1 MRFNPINLFARKPV
15 AQAAKEAADATSGL
29 YNEEAVDLLVR
40 MLTRLPDLDVTLR
53 QAGIKREKLSVLLS
67 DDEISQACETRLDAL
82 LATPFRL
89 EPSEGEPAT
98 KLMEILKPVLQDAVS
113 STFKARLF
121 GYSVMEAVYEQ
132 REDGLIGLK
141 FLGEKPL
148 EWFEPKS
155 DGRLIYY
162 PNNGMAAPTGIE
174 VDQKYKFHLT
184 RSRPTYANPYGE
196 ALLSRL
202 YWPWFF
208 RNNGW
213 KFWGKFLER
222 FGSPLLVGSS
232 ADPKK
237 MVAALLA
244 AHSNAV
250 LGVGPNDEVTAVGV
264 PAGNSGQAFDTFEVA
279 VVRRI
284 QKVVL
289 GQTLTSGT
297 DGGSGNRALGQVH
310 DTVRKDKRNSDVA
323 MITSTMQ
330 RVVDALCALNGWPKH
345 EAVFADDVGLETDRA
360 DRDTKLYQQGVRFT
374 AEYYTDNYDLRE
386 VDFTLSSEAPGPGD
400 TPPEPGSGAS
410 PKEPGKPGQKAPATG
425 GAKGGPGA
433 KAALDHIAFSKGKFT
448 ANQQELEDQADV
460 LLDSAGTPLNPD
472 AVRKAIFAAS
482 SPEDLADRLFA
493 LVGDAVAQDD
503 FVKLLERALFA
514 GDVLGYVHSEKG

>member
-1 MRFNPINLFARKPV
+1 MIDRLTNLFARKPV
-15 AQAAKEAADATSGL
+15 AQAAAKAAETASGL

-40 MLTRLPDLDVTLR
+40 MLTRLPDLDVVLK
-53 QAGIKREKLSVLLS
+53 QAGIKREKLAVLLS

-89 EPSEGEPAT
+89 EPTEGEAAE
-98 KLMEILKPVLQDAVS
+98 KLKEILKPVLADAVS
-113 STFKARLF
+113 SAFKARLF
-121 GYSVMEAVYEQ
+121 GYSVMEAVYAP
-132 REDGLIGLK
+132 REDGAIGLK

-162 PNNGMAAPTGIE
+162 PNNGSASPNGIE
-174 VDQKYKFHLT
+174 VDQQFKFFLT

-222 FGSPLLVGSS
+222 FGSPLLVGKSGE
-232 ADPKK
+232 PKK

-250 LGVGPNDEVTAVGV
+250 VGVGKDDDVTSVGV
-264 PAGNSGQAFDTFEVA
+264 AAGNTGQAFDSFETA
-279 VVRRI
+279 VIRRI

-310 DTVRKDKRNSDVA
+310 ETVRKDKRNSDIA
-323 MITSTMQ
+323 MVTATMQ
-330 RVVDALCALNGWPKH
+330 RVVDALCVLNGWAKH
-345 EAVFADDVGLETDRA
+345 EVVFADDVGLEADRA
-360 DRDTKLYQQGVRFT
+360 DRDAKLYTQGVRFT
-374 AEYYTDNYDLRE
+374 KEYYTDNYDLRDE
-386 VDFTLSSEAPGPGD
+386 DFDITSEATEPGD
-400 TPPEPGSGAS
+400 TPPEPGPGGASKEPGRKAPASGAS
-410 PKEPGKPGQKAPATG
+410 
-425 GAKGGPGA
+425 KGGPGA
-433 KAALDHIAFSKGKFT
+433 KAGLSHIAFSKGRKFT
-448 ANQQELEDQADV
+448 KNQQELEDQADV
-460 LLDSAGTPLNPD
+460 LLDKAGQPLDPE
-472 AVRKAIFAAS
+472 AVRSAILAATG
-482 SPEDLADRLFA
+482 PEDLAERLFNI
-493 LVGDAVAQDD
+493 VGDEVAQET
-503 FVKLLERALFA
+503 FAELLERALFTA
-514 GDVLGYVHSEKG
+514 DVLGYVHSDKG